1 MQNTLKGEVF
11 MSRRLHVL
19 FAVAVPIMLVLP
31 APAIRAELECAQPVV
46 DKGEVKSG
54 VSLSHRFTVCNRA
67 AEAVE
72 IADVRPSCGCLA
84 PKLEK
89 RVLQAGESGELLL
102 EVNTLT
108 QPAGMHSWRL
118 TLSYKSS
125 TVEKELSLFIRARIV
140 SEITVEPP
148 SLAIYTDKAI
158 AHEITVID
166 RRTEPLIV
174 RAVPASSP
182 YVHTHLGDLHRDDA
196 GHWRRT
202 IQVEVSADC
211 PEGTHTETL
220 RICTSDPLYSELKV
234 PFTIVKRAHRLVS
247 ASPSTVVLA
256 EPADQPLPARIVL
269 LSAAEDGEVRIERV
283 ESDHP
288 AIDCR
293 WAQGPGHQA
302 TLKIRVDNQLISGDR
317 LRAAVRVHLTKPT
330 TETLTIPVCCLMH
343 RP

>member
-1 MQNTLKGEVF
+1 
-11 MSRRLHVL
+11 MSRKLHVL
-19 FAVAVPIMLVLP
+19 FVVAVPIMLFLKAESV
-31 APAIRAELECAQPVV
+31 RAELECAQPVV

-67 AEAVE
+67 TETVE
-72 IADVRPSCGCLA
+72 ITDVRPSCGCLV

-89 RVLQAGESGELLL
+89 RILQAGESAELVL

-118 TLSYKSS
+118 TLQYKSGA
-125 TVEKELSLFIRARIV
+125 VEKEMSVFIRARIV
-140 SEITVEPP
+140 TEITVEPP

-174 RAVPASSP
+174 RAVPTSSP
-182 YVHTHLGDLHRDDA
+182 YVRTHLGELRRDDA

-202 IQVEVSADC
+202 IQVEVSTDC

-234 PFTIVKRAHRLVS
+234 PFTIFKRAHRLVS
-247 ASPSTVVLA
+247 AAPSTVVLSEQA
-256 EPADQPLPARIVL
+256 NQPLPARIVL

-283 ESDHP
+283 ETDHP
-288 AIDCR
+288 AIDCK
-293 WAQGPGHQA
+293 WAKGPGHQA
-302 TLKIRVDNQLISGDR
+302 TLKIRVDSKQIPGDR
-317 LRAAVRVHLTKPT
+317 LRAAVRVHLTQPAA
-330 TETLTIPVCCLMH
+330 ETITIPVSCLLH
-343 RP
+343 